1 MALFRRFSRP
11 AGGET
16 HIEATDA
23 RQGLRGRH
31 VLWML
36 VASTALAVAAL
47 FGSWMFRAGDLAAA
61 DASRTPTAAE
71 VQAAGAPVR

>member
-36 VASTALAVAAL
+36 VAA
-47 FGSWMFRAGDLAAA
+47 
-61 DASRTPTAAE
+61 
-71 VQAAGAPVR
+71 